1 MSQAAIVSLIQ
12 GSLWLFVKL
21 SIPILVSAVVVG
33 LLISVLQAATSI
45 QEQTLTF
52 VPKMIAMVAILFF
65 LGSWMLNS
73 MSDYSIRI
81 FMALASLAR

>member
-1 MSQAAIVSLIQ
+1 MSQAAIISLFQ
-12 GSLWLFVKL
+12 GSLWIFIELAV
-21 SIPILVSAVVVG
+21 PILASAVLVG
-33 LLISVLQAATSI
+33 LLISILQAATSI

-73 MSDYSIRI
+73 ISDYSIRL
-81 FMALASLAR
+81 FMSLASLAR